1 MAPGVNDVISAQL
14 EQVNPVLVDI
24 FEQSDYISGKVKPAT
39 KAQTVSRYIYRMPFK
54 RYNGGDLAKVNAN
67 GGAMPPG
74 TAQLQGAL
82 YGGYYRSAM
91 GWTLTDEMMDT
102 TASPGQSIVNV
113 LTDTL
118 ANAMREAQ
126 VMDDITF
133 HQPGNGILTNA
144 SSAITNTTNATMTF
158 ASATDFL
165 GVNLLREGLCIS
177 VWDATGAT
185 ERAAATAAPIIIQN
199 INYNTRTITLNQEV
213 TTLTE
218 TDIVAFRGMAA
229 YGPSTLT
236 TYNSSYPGTPPIT
249 GNGIG
254 GDSYRHGF
262 PYMTDP
268 TASNYFYGIQKSTI
282 SQLLPVSVNANSTG
296 IEWEMIFRIIA
307 QVQRKRDNDP
317 YKNLMGI
324 AEMAQRTAV
333 MNLGMNI
340 TTNMQTTGDFG
351 RSLDQIP
358 DNVGS
363 SDVFNMA
370 GIPCY
375 TSKRQWRDRIDF
387 IDLSKIQRV
396 QLFDTRFKQRGGGG
410 GYIFEDRDT
419 NGNVITSQSFW
430 IEQSYDYV
438 CVDNGTF
445 ARIYG
450 LSLPSANY
458 DA

>member
-1 MAPGVNDVISAQL
+1 MSTVNDVISPQL
-14 EQVNPVLVDI
+14 ERVNPILTKI

-39 KAQTVSRYIYRMPFK
+39 KATTVSRYLYRMPYK
-54 RYNGGDLAKVNAN
+54 KYNGGDFAKVNAN

-74 TAQLQGAL
+74 TSMNTGAL
-82 YGGYYRSAM
+82 YGGYYRTALAYS
-91 GWTLTDEMMDT
+91 LTQEQMDT
-102 TASPGQSIVNV
+102 TASSEQSIVNV

-126 VMDDITF
+126 VLDDITF
-133 HQPGNGILTNA
+133 HQTGTGILTGA

-158 ASATDFL
+158 ASASDFL
-165 GVNLLREGLCIS
+165 GVNRLREGMCIS

-185 ERAAATAAPIIIQN
+185 ERAAATGAPIIITN
-199 INYNTRTITLNQEV
+199 INYSSRTVTFNQEV
-213 TTLTE
+213 TTLTA
-218 TDIVAFRGMAA
+218 TDIISFRGMAA
-229 YGPSTLT
+229 YGPSSLT
-236 TYNSSYPGTPPIT
+236 SFASTYPGTAPVT
-249 GNGIG
+249 GDGIG
-254 GDSYRHGF
+254 GDSFRHGF

-268 TASNYFYGIQKSTI
+268 TASNYFYGTLKSTV

-296 IEWEMIFRIIA
+296 IEWEHIFRVIA
-307 QVQRKRDNDP
+307 QIQRKRDNDP

-324 AEMAQRTAV
+324 AEYAQRTAV
-333 MNLGMNI
+333 MNLGINI
-340 TTNMQTTGDFG
+340 TTNMQTKGEFG
-351 RSLDQIP
+351 NSLDQIP
-358 DNVGS
+358 SNVGS

-375 TSKRQWRDRIDF
+375 TSKRQTRDNIDF

-396 QLFDTRFKQRGGGG
+396 QLFDTRFHQRGSGG
-410 GYIFEDRDT
+410 GYMFEDR
-419 NGNVITSQSFW
+419 NSSGAVLNSMSFFV
-430 IEQSYDYV
+430 EQSYDYV

-450 LSLPSANY
+450 LSLPSASY